1 MEKNQNKKFVV
12 YFEIFGIKKKY
23 TVDNERVKTQSEA
36 EQYVKHILVPESV
49 KIHYLNNQKGTDSKS
64 EQDNKPFEILNE
76 ALTNF
81 INNLSEGFKKK

>member
-1 MEKNQNKKFVV
+1 MQETSN
-12 YFEIFGIKKKY
+12 
-23 TVDNERVKTQSEA
+23 
-36 EQYVKHILVPESV
+36 
-49 KIHYLNNQKGTDSKS
+49 NNQKGTDSKS